1 MYHAGLA
8 HAHEWNF
15 FAYCYQP
22 ELYSRNT
29 TKITMQCFKR
39 AVGEDQVILK
49 AIQALHP
56 LHDYMYDHFAFK
68 TEVTARSSLNSLFK
82 KHCDGQSSLVQD
94 SPRNQLH
101 YFSKGK

>member
-8 HAHEWNF
+8 HALEWNF

-29 TKITMQCFKR
+29 RKITMQCFKR
-39 AVGEDQVILK
+39 AVGEVILK

-56 LHDYMYDHFAFK
+56 LHDYMYDHFAFE
-68 TEVTARSSLNSLFK
+68 TEMKASSSLNSLFEK
-82 KHCDGQSSLVQD
+82 PCEGQSSLEQD

-101 YFSKGK
+101 YF